1 MTTISQ
7 RFAHHAATTIWED
20 LPDDARQST
29 RTLLLDTLGVGI
41 AGANHPESRR
51 LIDVCAAWGGSTD
64 ARVWGTGQ
72 ALPALHAAMVT
83 SHQVHCLEFDSIH
96 EPAVVHP
103 MTVVLPVLIADAQRR
118 RADGETI
125 SGADLATAVAVG
137 VDIAGGLGDV
147 TTTALQ
153 FFRPGTAGLFGAV
166 AALGSAR
173 GLPVDVITNA
183 FGIALGEVSGTMQ
196 PHTEGST
203 LLPMQVAFNARSA
216 ITAIDLALAGATGPR
231 EVFEGPFGYFRL
243 IEAGGEPHVLA
254 DRLGSHWE
262 VSVTSIKPFPSG
274 RATHSAID
282 GVLQLRERHG
292 FAADDV
298 ASVHIDVPP
307 MIHGLCSR
315 PMVADPSPNFVR
327 LSIPFQVASALIDG
341 FVDLTTARTERLSDP
356 AIRRH
361 AEKVTLAID
370 NNPDP
375 NAFDPQTITVTLQDG
390 QSHAI
395 TLPRVLGAPPNP
407 LSRDRLEA
415 KFRSCLEYGAPSWST
430 DRGDRMINL
439 VDRIHE
445 LDDAGTLLDLL

>member
-7 RFAHHAATTIWED
+7 RFADHAATTTWAD
-20 LPDDARQST
+20 LPDAARQAT
-29 RTLLLDTLGVGI
+29 RILFLDTLGVGV

-51 LIDVCAAWGGSTD
+51 VADVCASWGGRAD
-64 ARVWGTGQ
+64 ASVWGTGQ

-103 MTVVLPVLIADAQRR
+103 MTVVLPVLVADAQRR
-118 RADGETI
+118 RAQGETI
-125 SGADLATAVAVG
+125 LGPELAAATAVG

-166 AALGSAR
+166 ASVGNAR
-173 GLPVDVITNA
+173 RLPAEVITNA
-183 FGIALGEVSGTMQ
+183 IGIALGEVSGTMQ

-216 ITAIDLALAGATGPR
+216 ITAIDLAMAGATGPL

-243 IEAGGEPHVLA
+243 IEAGGEPDVLA

-262 VSVTSIKPFPSG
+262 VAVTSIKPFPSG

-282 GVLQLRERHG
+282 GVLQLREQHR
-292 FAADDV
+292 FSADDV
-298 ASVHIDVPP
+298 ESVHIDVPP

-315 PMVADPSPNFVR
+315 TMVNDPTPNFVR

-341 FVDLTTARTERLSDP
+341 FVDLTTARAERLTDP
-356 AIRRH
+356 EIRRH
-361 AEKVTLAID
+361 AEKVSLAMD
-370 NNPDP
+370 GNPDP
-375 NAFDPQTITVTLQDG
+375 NAFDPQKITVTLRNG
-390 QSHAI
+390 QSHSI

-407 LSRDRLEA
+407 LSRDQLEA
-415 KFRSCLEYGAPSWST
+415 KVRSCLAYGAPTWPS
-430 DRGDRMINL
+430 DRGDRLIDL
-439 VDRIHE
+439 VGRIDE
-445 LDDAGTLLDLL
+445 LDDAGPILDLL